1 MLRRSLFAALAAL
14 VPLSASATV
23 VLAMSM
29 EEMTVR
35 SPVVVRGTVHR
46 VDPQW
51 TEGRAGIWTYT
62 EIVVKEVVKGGPRGT
77 VLVKQPGGVIG
88 DFGQRVSGAASFAA
102 GEDVVLFL
110 EPSVDEANVFV
121 PMAMAASKVTLT
133 SLRGQVVALRDLS
146 GLSFAR
152 YGEKNLVQ
160 PVDERERLGLA
171 EAFLARIRAAAKGG
185 AR

>member
-1 MLRRSLFAALAAL
+1 MRRPFCLAAL
-14 VPLSASATV
+14 LSVLPLAASATV

-35 SPVVVRGTVHR
+35 SPVVVRGVVHR

-51 TEGRAGIWTYT
+51 TEGRTGIWTYA
-62 EIVVKEVVKGGPRGT
+62 EVVVKEVLKGGARAT

-88 DFGQRVSGAASFAA
+88 DVGQRVSGVATFAP
-102 GEDVVLFL
+102 GEEVVLFL
-110 EPSVDEANVFV
+110 EPAADEPHTFV
-121 PMAMAASKVTLT
+121 PYAMAASKVTLANR
-133 SLRGQVVALRDLS
+133 RGVQVALRDLS

-160 PVDERERLGLA
+160 PVDEREVLGTA
-171 EAFLARIRAAAKGG
+171 EAFLARVRAAAKGG

>member
-1 MLRRSLFAALAAL
+1 MLRRVLFAALVAL
-14 VPLSASATV
+14 TPVVASATV

-29 EEMTVR
+29 EEMTARV
-35 SPVVVRGTVHR
+35 PLVVRGTVHR

-51 TEGRAGIWTYT
+51 TEGRAGIWTYA
-62 EIVVKEVVKGGPRGT
+62 EVVVKETLKGAPRAT

-88 DFGQRVSGAASFAA
+88 EFGQRVAGAAAFAS
-102 GEDVVLFL
+102 GEEVVLFL
-110 EPSVDEANVFV
+110 EPAVDEPHTFILHS
-121 PMAMAASKVTLT
+121 MAASKVTL
-133 SLRGQVVALRDLS
+133 LNRRGVQVALRDLS

-160 PVDERERLGLA
+160 PVDEREVLGTA
-171 EAFLARIRAAAKGG
+171 DAFLARVRAAAKGG

>member
-1 MLRRSLFAALAAL
+1 MLRRLLWVAVAAL
-14 VPLSASATV
+14 VPLTASATV

-29 EEMTVR
+29 EEMTARV
-35 SPVVVRGTVHR
+35 PVVVRGTVHR

-51 TEGRAGIWTYT
+51 TEGRTGIWTYA
-62 EIVVKEVVKGGPRGT
+62 EVVVKESLKGGTRTT
-77 VLVKQPGGVIG
+77 VLVKQPGGTMGEVSM
-88 DFGQRVSGAASFAA
+88 RVAGAAAFTP

-110 EPSVDEANVFV
+110 EPAVDEANTFV
-121 PMAMAASKVTLT
+121 LHSMAASKVTLQNR
-133 SLRGQVVALRDLS
+133 RGVQVALRDLS

-160 PVDERERLGLA
+160 PVDEREVLGTA
-171 EAFLARIRAAAKGG
+171 EAFLARVRTAAKGG